1 MDELR
6 NMQEQILQIARV
18 SGVDARFILA
28 IALQESAGCVRVC
41 TTANGNFNP
50 GLMQSHNGDGSCN
63 RSLCSQIPASNVSTP
78 CDRSEIGQ
86 MIKDGVLGTTS
97 GPGLQQL
104 LAEQGHRDDSQWFR
118 AARMYNG
125 GQIDPTQLLEEGCC
139 TKSYASDIANRLK
152 G

>member
-1 MDELR
+1 
-6 NMQEQILQIARV
+6 
-18 SGVDARFILA
+18 
-28 IALQESAGCVRVC
+28 
-41 TTANGNFNP
+41 
-50 GLMQSHNGDGSCN
+50 
-63 RSLCSQIPASNVSTP
+63 
-78 CDRSEIGQ
+78 

-152 G
+152 GWVDEPREDPKQLYGLQEARL